1 MADMDEDEAQ
11 LEAQL
16 AAAQKRL
23 EALRAQV
30 QADAEYEAAQ
40 AAEAQAKAQAK
51 AEKELAAEAAK
62 QSTGPRAGGSPS
74 PEISVGADDY
84 ADETPK
90 KKKKKKRRTPKSTPG
105 TPGRRSLMNR
115 ASPMNATS
123 IDREFHKEA
132 WALMEQPDT
141 LLKLMRDKVF
151 RDACQRCGVEV
162 TSLAPLTRADFR
174 CEPGRAIE
182 VTPLQQ
188 DMRFE
193 AYENRRRTSLALV
206 LAKRKQLAAEHK
218 AEFQQAE
225 KQAEN
230 MANVFEKA
238 LNYERKRLAKIAS
251 SRAKFEQVTAQE
263 NDVLAMRR
271 SAFDR
276 QKGEFEDK
284 QRRIVHMQMAKKEYL
299 ADRAKARSQNIKR
312 VADQREG
319 RARSRKETLER
330 NRLAKI
336 RRVEKFMVEKYR
348 HLEERKKAEGS
359 SAVVREKRRAAFKER
374 ENQKRIMLQEKL
386 KTKLARVEAAAQRK
400 QAGQIERSEKRRLAR
415 LEKQA
420 NAERVRR
427 AKEVE
432 KKKVA
437 DKIQAAWGKM
447 EAMVELREA
456 LVEERRRLAKEEI
469 IRRDKWKDETK
480 LLRTIT
486 PGPGEYHRVK
496 NASDTI
502 KGGTWGRHVFRST

>member
-23 EALRAQV
+23 EALRSQV

-62 QSTGPRAGGSPS
+62 QSTGRRAGGSPS

-90 KKKKKKRRTPKSTPG
+90 KKKKKKRRTPKSTTPG
-105 TPGRRSLMNR
+105 SPGRRSLMNR

-151 RDACQRCGVEV
+151 RDACTRCGVEV
-162 TSLAPLTRADFR
+162 VSLAPRTRADFR

-193 AYENRRRTSLALV
+193 AYENRRRSSLALV

-251 SRAKFEQVTAQE
+251 SRAKFEQVTSQE

-271 SAFDR
+271 NAFER
-276 QKGEFEDK
+276 QKAEFNQK
-284 QRRIVHMQMAKKEYL
+284 QERIVHMHLAKKEYL

-319 RARSRKETLER
+319 RARARKETLER
-330 NRLAKI
+330 NRVAKI
-336 RRVEKFMVEKYR
+336 KRVEKFMVEKYH
-348 HLEERKKAEGS
+348 HLEERKKAEGPWLRCS
-359 SAVVREKRRAAFKER
+359 FHAQHSQVRSLLAFCFSPHPAPFAHHTQRNSECDRSHGKRFFRGRGCSCVDFACVYEKRR
-374 ENQKRIMLQEKL
+374 
-386 KTKLARVEAAAQRK
+386 
-400 QAGQIERSEKRRLAR
+400 
-415 LEKQA
+415 
-420 NAERVRR
+420 
-427 AKEVE
+427 
-432 KKKVA
+432 
-437 DKIQAAWGKM
+437 
-447 EAMVELREA
+447 
-456 LVEERRRLAKEEI
+456 
-469 IRRDKWKDETK
+469 
-480 LLRTIT
+480 
-486 PGPGEYHRVK
+486 
-496 NASDTI
+496 
-502 KGGTWGRHVFRST
+502 

>member
-1 MADMDEDEAQ
+1 MDEDEAA

-23 EALRAQV
+23 EALRSQV

-62 QSTGPRAGGSPS
+62 QETKRAGSPGG
-74 PEISVGADDY
+74 PEISVTAEDY
-84 ADETPK
+84 EDTPK
-90 KKKKKKRRTPKSTPG
+90 KKKKKKRSPKKTPLS
-105 TPGRRSLMNR
+105 PGRRSLMNR

-151 RDACQRCGVEV
+151 RDACTRCGVEV
-162 TSLAPLTRADFR
+162 ASLAPRTRADFR

-193 AYENRRRTSLALV
+193 AYENRRRSSLALV

-251 SRAKFEQVTAQE
+251 SRAKFEQVTSQE

-271 SAFDR
+271 NAFER
-276 QKGEFEDK
+276 QKAEFNQK
-284 QRRIVHMQMAKKEYL
+284 QERIVHMHLAKKEYL

-319 RARSRKETLER
+319 RARARKETLER
-330 NRLAKI
+330 NRVAKI
-336 RRVEKFMVEKYR
+336 KRVEKFMVEKYH
-348 HLEERKKAEGS
+348 HLEERKKAEGPWLRLLFLPSIPSAIAACFLLFSPS
-359 SAVVREKRRAAFKER
+359 S
-374 ENQKRIMLQEKL
+374 
-386 KTKLARVEAAAQRK
+386 
-400 QAGQIERSEKRRLAR
+400 
-415 LEKQA
+415 
-420 NAERVRR
+420 
-427 AKEVE
+427 
-432 KKKVA
+432 
-437 DKIQAAWGKM
+437 
-447 EAMVELREA
+447 
-456 LVEERRRLAKEEI
+456 
-469 IRRDKWKDETK
+469 
-480 LLRTIT
+480 
-486 PGPGEYHRVK
+486 
-496 NASDTI
+496 
-502 KGGTWGRHVFRST
+502 FRSYTS